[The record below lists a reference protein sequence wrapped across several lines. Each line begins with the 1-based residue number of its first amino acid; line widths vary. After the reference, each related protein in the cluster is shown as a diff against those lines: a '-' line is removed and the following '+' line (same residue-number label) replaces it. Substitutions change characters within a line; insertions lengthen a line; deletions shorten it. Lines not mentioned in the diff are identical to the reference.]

1 MSYFRILLFLVP
13 FLTSTL
19 HCGRSDRRAIGVVPK
34 SQSNYFWRAV
44 HAGAQAAAQEAGFEV
59 IWNGPAIEA
68 EFTRQI
74 TIVDDLIHRG
84 VEGILLAPSDQEALV
99 PVIERA
105 SRAGIPLTIFDSG
118 ANAENYVSFVA
129 TDNYGGGAIAARRMA
144 EILGGQGR
152 VAMIGVMPGS
162 ASSIE
167 RENGFRETLEKE
179 FPGLNLVAFQYG
191 MGEAAR
197 SLRVAED
204 FLTAHPELDGI
215 FGSAEPGTIGTVQAV
230 KARGLAGKVKIVG
243 FDTSPTL
250 VEDMKAGA
258 LDSLV
263 LQDPFTMAYQAFHT
277 LTDKLEGGTPPRRI
291 DIPPTLVTRENSQ
304 NPKILRLL
312 EPQAEIDRYLKN
324 R

>member
-1 MSYFRILLFLVP
+1 M
-13 FLTSTL
+13 
-19 HCGRSDRRAIGVVPK
+19 VPK
-34 SQSNYFWRAV
+34 SQSNYFWQAV
-44 HAGAQAAAQEAGFEV
+44 HAGAEAAAQESGFKV
-59 IWNGPAIEA
+59 IWNGPAIEV

-74 TIVDDLIHRG
+74 TIVDDLINRG

-105 SRAGIPLTIFDSG
+105 SRAGIPLTIFVSG
-118 ANAENYVSFVA
+118 ANADNYVSFVA
-129 TDNYGGGAIAARRMA
+129 TDNYGGGVMAARRMA
-144 EILGGQGR
+144 RILEGKGR

-179 FPGLNLVAFQYG
+179 FPDLKLVAFQYG

-204 FLTAHPELDGI
+204 FLTAHPDLDGI
-215 FGSAEPGTIGTVQAV
+215 FGSAEPSTIGTVQAV
-230 KARGLAGKVKIVG
+230 KAHGLEGKVKIVG

-250 VEDMKAGA
+250 VEDMKANA

-263 LQDPFTMAYQAFHT
+263 LQDPFMMAYQAFHT
-277 LTDKLEGGTPPRRI
+277 LTDKLGGGTPPQRI
-291 DIPPTLVTRENSQ
+291 DIPPILATRDNFQ

-312 EPQAEIDRYLKN
+312 QPQAEIDRYLKN